1 MIIHLTA
8 ADPVAARSQMGFS
21 LAWHII
27 LACFGVGLPGL
38 VPFTECRGMR
48 HRRPAPAP
56 ARPPLGPGPG
66 SAVLLATLISLAV
79 GAFLLIPS
87 LAWLYLTFQRG
98 SSAR

>member
-38 VPFTECRGMR
+38 VPFTEWRGMR
-48 HRRPAPAP
+48 TGAPHLRLLARRW
-56 ARPPLGPGPG
+56 ARALGP
-66 SAVLLATLISLAV
+66 
-79 GAFLLIPS
+79 PS
-87 LAWLYLTFQRG
+87 CLQL
-98 SSAR
+98 